1 LGAIGLKLKFFIFFF
16 GGGVGTMLT
25 PNEVVYTFGGSY
37 VYAAGSYH
45 TNKLCSRRS
54 LIKSPSLD

>member
-1 LGAIGLKLKFFIFFF
+1 
-16 GGGVGTMLT
+16 MLT